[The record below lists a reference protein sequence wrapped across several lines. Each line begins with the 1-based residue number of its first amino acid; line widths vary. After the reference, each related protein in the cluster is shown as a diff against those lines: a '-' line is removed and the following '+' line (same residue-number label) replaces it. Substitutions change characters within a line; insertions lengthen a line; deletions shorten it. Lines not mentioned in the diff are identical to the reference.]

1 MIPFLFRR
9 LLQGLAI
16 LFTVATVTFALI
28 HAAPGEP
35 FAAQLEDARFTPEMS
50 ATLRR
55 QYGLDAPLTTQYA
68 RFLTQLVRGD
78 LGNSLSLH
86 RPVRAILAQALP
98 RTLVLMS
105 AALAAGFALGVVTGA
120 AQAARA
126 GTRLDR
132 VAGRISVALSALPDF
147 WLALALMLVFAMRLR
162 WFPVSGMFD
171 QTMHEYMSPMG
182 KLRDVAWH
190 LVLPATTLAL
200 IIGAVVARHQRQA
213 LVDILPEDFVR
224 SARAKGVRE
233 RTVVMRHALRN
244 ALLPTITL
252 LGLALPALVGGAV
265 IIENIFGWPGMGRV
279 ALDAIAARDYPV
291 VLGTTMVGSL
301 LVVLG
306 SLFADLLSA
315 VVDPRLRRG

>member
-1 MIPFLFRR
+1 MILFLFRR

-78 LGNSLSLH
+78 LGNSLSQH
-86 RPVRAILAQALP
+86 RPVREILAQALP

-233 RTVVMRHALRN
+233 RSVVMRHALRN

>member
-55 QYGLDAPLTTQYA
+55 QYGLDAPLPIQYA

-78 LGNSLSLH
+78 LGHSLSHH
-86 RPVRAILAQALP
+86 RPVRAILAVALP
-98 RTLVLMS
+98 RTVVLMS
-105 AALAAGFALGVVTGA
+105 VALAAGFALGIVTGA

-132 VAGRISVALSALPDF
+132 IAGRVSVALLALPDF
-147 WLALALMLVFAMRLR
+147 WLALALQLVVATRLR
-162 WFPVSGMFD
+162 WFPVSGMLD

-182 KLRDVAWH
+182 KWRDVAWH

-265 IIENIFGWPGMGRV
+265 IIENIFSWPGMGRV

-291 VLGTTMVGSL
+291 VLGTTLVGSL
-301 LVVLG
+301 MVVLG

-315 VVDPRLRRG
+315 AVDPRLRRG

>member
-1 MIPFLFRR
+1 MILFLFRR

-78 LGNSLSLH
+78 LGNSLSQH
-86 RPVRAILAQALP
+86 RPVREILAQALP

-147 WLALALMLVFAMRLR
+147 WLALALMLVFALRLR
-162 WFPVSGMFD
+162 WFPVSGMMD
-171 QTMHEYMSPMG
+171 QTTHEYLTPMG
-182 KLRDVAWH
+182 KLRDVLWH
-190 LVLPATTLAL
+190 LVLPSTTLAL
-200 IIGAVVARHQRQA
+200 VIGAVVARHQRQA

>member
-16 LFTVATVTFALI
+16 LFMVATVTFALI

-78 LGNSLSLH
+78 LGNSLSQH
-86 RPVRAILAQALP
+86 RPVREILAQALP

-120 AQAARA
+120 AQAASA

>member
-16 LFTVATVTFALI
+16 LFMVATVTFALI

-78 LGNSLSLH
+78 LGNSLSQH
-86 RPVRAILAQALP
+86 QPVREILAQALP

>member
-78 LGNSLSLH
+78 LGNSLSQH
-86 RPVRAILAQALP
+86 RPVREILAQALP

>member
-16 LFTVATVTFALI
+16 LFMVATVTFALI

-78 LGNSLSLH
+78 LGNSLSQH
-86 RPVRAILAQALP
+86 QPVRAILAQALP

-132 VAGRISVALSALPDF
+132 VASRISVALSALPDF

>member
-16 LFTVATVTFALI
+16 LFMVATVTFALI

-78 LGNSLSLH
+78 LGNSLSQH
-86 RPVRAILAQALP
+86 QPVRAILAQALP

-315 VVDPRLRRG
+315 GVDPRLRRG

>member
-55 QYGLDAPLTTQYA
+55 QYGLDAPLTMQYG
-68 RFLTQLVRGD
+68 RFLAQLARAD
-78 LGNSLSLH
+78 LGNSLSQH
-86 RPVRAILAQALP
+86 VPVRSILGVALP
-98 RTLVLMS
+98 RTLLLMS
-105 AALAAGFALGVVTGA
+105 VALAAGFALGVVTGA

-132 VAGRISVALSALPDF
+132 LLGRVSVALLALPDF
-147 WLALALMLVFAMRLR
+147 WLALALSLVFAKRLR
-162 WFPVSGMFD
+162 WFPVSGMLD
-171 QTMHEYMSPMG
+171 QSMHEYMSPMG

-190 LVLPATTLAL
+190 LVLPAATLAL

-265 IIENIFGWPGMGRV
+265 FVEYIFAWPGMGRV
-279 ALDAIAARDYPV
+279 ALDALAARDYPV
-291 VLGTTMVGSL
+291 VLGTTLVGSA
-301 LVVLG
+301 LVVVG
-306 SLFADLLSA
+306 SVLADLLSA
-315 VVDPRLRRG
+315 AVDPRLRRG

>member
-306 SLFADLLSA
+306 SLFVDLLSA

>member
-78 LGNSLSLH
+78 LGNSLSQH
-86 RPVRAILAQALP
+86 RPVREILAQALP

-132 VAGRISVALSALPDF
+132 VASRISVALSALPDF
-147 WLALALMLVFAMRLR
+147 WLALALLLVFALRLR
-162 WFPVSGMFD
+162 WFPVSGMMD
-171 QTMHEYMSPMG
+171 QTTHEYLTPMG
-182 KLRDVAWH
+182 KLRDVLWH
-190 LVLPATTLAL
+190 LVLPSTTLAL
-200 IIGAVVARHQRQA
+200 VIGAVVARHQRQA
-213 LVDILPEDFVR
+213 LVDILPEEFVR
-224 SARAKGVRE
+224 SARAKGVGE
-233 RTVVMRHALRN
+233 RSVIMHHALRN
-244 ALLPTITL
+244 ALLPIITL
-252 LGLALPALVGGAV
+252 FGLALPALVGGAV
-265 IIENIFGWPGMGRV
+265 FVEYIFAWPGMGRV
-279 ALDAIAARDYPV
+279 ALDALAARDYPV
-291 VLGTTMVGSL
+291 VLGTTLVGSA
-301 LVVLG
+301 LVVVG
-306 SLFADLLSA
+306 SVLADLLSA
-315 VVDPRLRRG
+315 AVDPRLRRG

>member
-16 LFTVATVTFALI
+16 LFMVATVTFALI

-78 LGNSLSLH
+78 LGNSLSQH
-86 RPVRAILAQALP
+86 QPVRAILAQALP

-291 VLGTTMVGSL
+291 VLGTTLVGSL

>member
-16 LFTVATVTFALI
+16 LFMVATVTFALI

-78 LGNSLSLH
+78 LGNSLSQH
-86 RPVRAILAQALP
+86 QPVRAILAQALP

>member
-291 VLGTTMVGSL
+291 VLGTTLVGSL

>member
-1 MIPFLFRR
+1 
-9 LLQGLAI
+9 
-16 LFTVATVTFALI
+16 
-28 HAAPGEP
+28 
-35 FAAQLEDARFTPEMS
+35 
-50 ATLRR
+50 
-55 QYGLDAPLTTQYA
+55 
-68 RFLTQLVRGD
+68 
-78 LGNSLSLH
+78 
-86 RPVRAILAQALP
+86 
-98 RTLVLMS
+98 MS

>member
-78 LGNSLSLH
+78 LGNSLSQH
-86 RPVRAILAQALP
+86 RPVREILAQALP

-147 WLALALMLVFAMRLR
+147 WLALALLLVFALRLR
-162 WFPVSGMFD
+162 WFPVSGMMD
-171 QTMHEYMSPMG
+171 QTTHEYLTPMG
-182 KLRDVAWH
+182 KLRDVLWH
-190 LVLPATTLAL
+190 LVLPSTTLAL
-200 IIGAVVARHQRQA
+200 VIGAVVARHQRQA
-213 LVDILPEDFVR
+213 LVDILPEEFVR
-224 SARAKGVRE
+224 SARAKGVGE
-233 RTVVMRHALRN
+233 RSVIMRHALRN
-244 ALLPTITL
+244 ALLPIITL
-252 LGLALPALVGGAV
+252 FGLALPALVGGAV
-265 IIENIFGWPGMGRV
+265 FVEYIFAWPGMGRV
-279 ALDAIAARDYPV
+279 ALDALAARDYPV
-291 VLGTTMVGSL
+291 VLGTTLVGSA
-301 LVVLG
+301 LVVVG
-306 SLFADLLSA
+306 SVLADLLSA
-315 VVDPRLRRG
+315 AVDPRLRRG

>member
-78 LGNSLSLH
+78 LGNSLSQH
-86 RPVRAILAQALP
+86 QPVRAILAQALP

>member
-16 LFTVATVTFALI
+16 LFMVATVTFALI

>member
-16 LFTVATVTFALI
+16 LFMVATVTFALI

-78 LGNSLSLH
+78 LGNSLSQH
-86 RPVRAILAQALP
+86 RPVREILAQALP

-147 WLALALMLVFAMRLR
+147 WLALALLLVFALRLR
-162 WFPVSGMFD
+162 WFPVSGMMD
-171 QTMHEYMSPMG
+171 QTTHEYLTPMG
-182 KLRDVAWH
+182 KLRDVLWH
-190 LVLPATTLAL
+190 LVLPSTTLAL
-200 IIGAVVARHQRQA
+200 VIGAVVARHQRQA
-213 LVDILPEDFVR
+213 LVDILPEEFVR
-224 SARAKGVRE
+224 SARAKGVGE
-233 RTVVMRHALRN
+233 RSVIMRHALRN
-244 ALLPTITL
+244 ALLPIITL
-252 LGLALPALVGGAV
+252 FGLALPALVGGAV
-265 IIENIFGWPGMGRV
+265 FVEYIFAWPGMGRV
-279 ALDAIAARDYPV
+279 ALDALAARDYPV
-291 VLGTTMVGSL
+291 VLGTTLVGSA
-301 LVVLG
+301 LVVVG
-306 SLFADLLSA
+306 SVLADLLSA
-315 VVDPRLRRG
+315 AVDPRLRRG